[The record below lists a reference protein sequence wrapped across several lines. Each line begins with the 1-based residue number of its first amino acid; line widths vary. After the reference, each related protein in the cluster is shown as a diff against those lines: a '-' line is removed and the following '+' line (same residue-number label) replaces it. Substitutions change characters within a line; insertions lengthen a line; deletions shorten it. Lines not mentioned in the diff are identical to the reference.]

1 MLDPREGIRNGAGRS
16 GVFGGDLEDQVEL
29 VSRFRM
35 ERGGRAWAVDLSE
48 ALEEEGVLVA
58 GEVRWLRL
66 AGRFRKRVYLGSLV
80 IYVSVIVLMKRW
92 KSTIVFD
99 PDWI

>member
-1 MLDPREGIRNGAGRS
+1 
-16 GVFGGDLEDQVEL
+16 
-29 VSRFRM
+29 
-35 ERGGRAWAVDLSE
+35 
-48 ALEEEGVLVA
+48 LEEEGVLVA